1 MAQNKKT
8 NILQKLKKFIPK
20 KRSGQMA
27 LAGLLVLTLGGLAIF
42 SGNVNFNKI
51 FNLNADKIA
60 KADAP
65 VNGFGCGQYGS
76 LGYGQGCINPNLDTD
91 SDGLPDWWEQEHF
104 GCTTCAIPTADSD
117 SDGLTNLEEYVIGT
131 NPTNPD
137 TDGDGANDGVEV
149 ANGNNPLNPTDNPTT
164 NPNGGVDT
172 DNDGLPDW
180 WEQDFFGN
188 LNQNATGD
196 LDSDGLTN
204 LEEYIL
210 GTNPND
216 SDSDNDGASDGV
228 EVANGNN
235 PLNPTDNPTTNPNGG
250 PDTDNDG
257 LPNWWEQQHFGNLNQ
272 NATGDPDSDG
282 LTNLEEYVTGTNPTN
297 PDTDGD
303 GANDGVEV
311 DNGNN
316 PLNPTDNPT
325 TNPNGGPNTDNDGLP
340 NWWEQQHFGNLN
352 QNATGDPDADGLTNL
367 EEYNAGTNPTNP
379 DTDGDGFTDGEEV
392 DNGNNPL
399 DPTDFPESIPPIAN
413 PSNPTQPKFTTIN
426 TTDANG
432 VNLPARTTSNFGN
445 TYPGQRLRIEINGL
459 EFASTP
465 LQGQTCTVKLY
476 NSSNTLINNAFAI
489 TDGATGTLTEVE
501 GTVIPNGTNKFTC
514 RWIGNLGSNLPVQNN
529 LKARFI
535 FN

>member
-76 LGYGQGCINPNLDTD
+76 LGYGQECINPNLDTD
-91 SDGLPDWWEQEHF
+91 SDGLPDSWEQEHF
-104 GCTTCAIPTADSD
+104 GCTTCAIPTAEPDG
-117 SDGLTNLEEYVIGT
+117 DGLTNIEEYILGT

-137 TDGDGANDGVEV
+137 TDGDGANDGAEV
-149 ANGNNPLNPTDNPTT
+149 ANGNDPLNPSDKPTT
-164 NPNGGVDT
+164 NPNGGPNT
-172 DNDGLPDW
+172 DSDGLPDW

-196 LDSDGLTN
+196 PDNDGLTNLEEYIIGTNPNDNDTDNDGANDGAEVANGNDPLNPSDKPTTNPNGGPNTDSDGLPDWWEQDFFGNLNQNATGDPDNDGLTN

-228 EVANGNN
+228 EVANGND
-235 PLNPTDNPTTNPNGG
+235 PLNPTN
-250 PDTDNDG
+250 
-257 LPNWWEQQHFGNLNQ
+257 
-272 NATGDPDSDG
+272 
-282 LTNLEEYVTGTNPTN
+282 
-297 PDTDGD
+297 
-303 GANDGVEV
+303 
-311 DNGNN
+311 
-316 PLNPTDNPT
+316 
-325 TNPNGGPNTDNDGLP
+325 
-340 NWWEQQHFGNLN
+340 
-352 QNATGDPDADGLTNL
+352 
-367 EEYNAGTNPTNP
+367 
-379 DTDGDGFTDGEEV
+379 
-392 DNGNNPL
+392 
-399 DPTDFPESIPPIAN
+399 FPESILPVAN
-413 PSNPTQPKFTTIN
+413 PLNPTQPKFTTIN
-426 TTDANG
+426 ITDANG
-432 VNLPARTTSNFGN
+432 TNLPAKTTSNFGN

-459 EFASTP
+459 EFATTP
-465 LQGQTCTVKLY
+465 LQGQTCTAKLY

>member
-27 LAGLLVLTLGGLAIF
+27 LAGVLVLTLGGLAIF

-51 FNLNADKIA
+51 FNLDADKTA
-60 KADAP
+60 QANAP

-76 LGYGQGCINPNLDTD
+76 LGYGQECINPNLDTD
-91 SDGLPDWWEQEHF
+91 SDGLPDSWEQEHF
-104 GCTTCAIPTADSD
+104 GCTTCAIPTAEPDG
-117 SDGLTNLEEYVIGT
+117 DGLTNIEEYILGT

-137 TDGDGANDGVEV
+137 TDGDGANDGAEV
-149 ANGNNPLNPTDNPTT
+149 ANGNDPLNPSDKPTT
-164 NPNGGVDT
+164 NPNGGPNT
-172 DNDGLPDW
+172 DSDGLPDW

-196 LDSDGLTN
+196 PDNDGLTN

-228 EVANGNN
+228 EVANGND
-235 PLNPTDNPTTNPNGG
+235 PLNPTN
-250 PDTDNDG
+250 
-257 LPNWWEQQHFGNLNQ
+257 
-272 NATGDPDSDG
+272 
-282 LTNLEEYVTGTNPTN
+282 
-297 PDTDGD
+297 
-303 GANDGVEV
+303 
-311 DNGNN
+311 
-316 PLNPTDNPT
+316 
-325 TNPNGGPNTDNDGLP
+325 
-340 NWWEQQHFGNLN
+340 
-352 QNATGDPDADGLTNL
+352 
-367 EEYNAGTNPTNP
+367 
-379 DTDGDGFTDGEEV
+379 
-392 DNGNNPL
+392 
-399 DPTDFPESIPPIAN
+399 FPESILPVAN
-413 PSNPTQPKFTTIN
+413 PLNPTQPKFTTIN
-426 TTDANG
+426 ITDANG
-432 VNLPARTTSNFGN
+432 TNLPAKTTSNFGN

-459 EFASTP
+459 EFATTP
-465 LQGQTCTVKLY
+465 LQGQTCTAKLY

>member
-149 ANGNNPLNPTDNPTT
+149 DNGNNPLNPTDNPTT

-216 SDSDNDGASDGV
+216 SDSDNDGAS
-228 EVANGNN
+228 
-235 PLNPTDNPTTNPNGG
+235 
-250 PDTDNDG
+250 
-257 LPNWWEQQHFGNLNQ
+257 
-272 NATGDPDSDG
+272 
-282 LTNLEEYVTGTNPTN
+282 
-297 PDTDGD
+297 
-303 GANDGVEV
+303 DGVEV